1 MAAWGTNGR
10 MNAAPDPAEIVA
22 PSDPAIYA
30 RRRPLLGAGFW
41 AMVALCLVCVALG
54 ALVTRFGPTWFPLD
68 GKPAVGDVQASPNTA
83 APGARLPIGAPVPVE
98 ASPSVAV
105 TPVADIGRLEGRIAA
120 LENGQKSVLDAASA
134 ALAAAAL
141 AEAAQTSQPFGEELA
156 SLERVLPLSPDLRGL
171 TRLAQTGAPSR
182 AGLAAEFEDLA
193 GRAATAARDPGQ
205 EADLLAR
212 VRYALSSIVSIRQ
225 VSSTRGTTPDAKL
238 ARAQRLLD
246 EGDVESALRT
256 LDAIPDPARTV
267 LAPWL
272 ASAERRVEIDRYVA
286 AIRADALAGLA
297 QASRA
302 AP

>member
-1 MAAWGTNGR
+1 

-30 RRRPLLGAGFW
+30 RRRPLLGPGFW
-41 AMVALCLVCVALG
+41 AMLALCIACVILG
-54 ALVTRFGPTWFPLD
+54 ALITRFGPVWFPID
-68 GKPAVGDVQASPNTA
+68 RPPADGDVRATPSA
-83 APGARLPIGAPVPVE
+83 APPGARLPVGSPTPVE
-98 ASPSVAV
+98 SAPPVAV
-105 TPVADIGRLEGRIAA
+105 TPAAEIDRLEGRIVS
-120 LENGQKSVLDAASA
+120 LEAGQKGVLDAASA

-141 AEAAQTSQPFGEELA
+141 AEAAQTSRPFDEELA
-156 SLERVLPLSPDLRGL
+156 SLARVLPLSPDLRAL
-171 TRLAQTGAPSR
+171 SRLAPAGAPTR
-182 AGLAAEFEDLA
+182 TGLAAEFEGLA
-193 GRAATAARDPGQ
+193 GRAATAARDPGE

-212 VRYALSSIVSIRQ
+212 LRYTLSSIVSIRQ

-246 EGDVESALRT
+246 EGDVEAAIRALDT
-256 LDAIPDPARTV
+256 MPDAARVV

-272 ASAERRVEIDRYVA
+272 ASAERRVEIDRHVS

-297 QASRA
+297 QVSRV